1 MGGVRDLSDRQMPD
15 PRKRILK
22 IMAGVSV
29 VGSLAAFAIGG
40 IGAFFGFVTGSAM
53 SLVNYLWLESSL
65 RAMFAGRVSSKT
77 IFAASR
83 YVLRYV
89 AIGGVLL
96 VIHLSGALPIAA
108 VISGLAVFAIAAL
121 IQGFSGVVPDDR

>member
-1 MGGVRDLSDRQMPD
+1 MPD